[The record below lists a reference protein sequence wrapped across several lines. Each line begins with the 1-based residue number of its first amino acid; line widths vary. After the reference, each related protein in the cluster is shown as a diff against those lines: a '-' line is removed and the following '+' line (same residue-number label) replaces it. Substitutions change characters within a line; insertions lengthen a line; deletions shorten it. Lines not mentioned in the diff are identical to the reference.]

1 MIRDITDTRILK
13 TKMAKEL
20 YTTQQIHRVITGA
33 GIDIEAEYGTDY
45 IIFCPYH
52 NNNRTPA
59 GEVSKESGLFFC
71 FGCQTTR
78 SLIEL
83 IMHMTNRTY
92 FETVRFIKSK
102 ETETNIEAV
111 VNKALHQM
119 PDFVQYDELLIK
131 RLCKQAIDSPR
142 AMTYFEGRR
151 ITKESVI
158 KFDLG
163 YSEKQDSVVIPMQS
177 PDGMFIGF
185 VARTVEGKEFKNTP
199 GLPKSKILFNLHR
212 VKASKIIYVVE
223 SSFDA
228 IRLDQVGFPAVATL
242 GANVSSS
249 QIELLKRYFTGV
261 VLVADNDEAGA
272 IMSERLTEKMGNLVT
287 VISPDKKY
295 KDIGDMTD
303 DEIRKLEFQFDNV
316 IDSMLK

>member
-1 MIRDITDTRILK
+1 
-13 TKMAKEL
+13 MAKEL
-20 YTTQQIHRVITGA
+20 YTTQQIHRVLTGA

-102 ETETNIEAV
+102 ETETDIEAV
-111 VNKALHQM
+111 VNKALHQL

-131 RLCKQAIDSPR
+131 RLNKQALDSPR

-151 ITKESVI
+151 LTKESVV

-163 YSEKQDSVVIPMQS
+163 YSEKQDSVIIPMQS
-177 PDGMFIGF
+177 PDGMSIGF
-185 VARTVEGKEFKNTP
+185 VARTIEGKEFKNTP

-212 VKASKIIYVVE
+212 VKASKIVYVVE

-261 VLVADNDEAGA
+261 VLVADNDDAGS
-272 IMSERLTEKMGNLVT
+272 IMAERLTEKMRNLVT
-287 VISPDKKY
+287 IVRPDKKY

-303 DEIRKLEFQFDNV
+303 DEIRTLEFQFDNV

>member
-1 MIRDITDTRILK
+1 
-13 TKMAKEL
+13 MAKEL

-52 NNNRTPA
+52 NNNRAPA

-151 ITKESVI
+151 LTKESVI

-177 PDGMFIGF
+177 PDGMSIGF
-185 VARTVEGKEFKNTP
+185 VARTIEGKEFKNTP

-212 VKASKIIYVVE
+212 VKASKIVYVVE

>member
-1 MIRDITDTRILK
+1 
-13 TKMAKEL
+13 MAKEL
-20 YTTQQIHRVITGA
+20 YTTQQIHRVLTGA

-92 FETVRFIKSK
+92 FETIRFIKSK
-102 ETETNIEAV
+102 ETETDIESV
-111 VNKALHQM
+111 INKALHNI
-119 PDFVQYDELLIK
+119 PDFVQYDQLLIK
-131 RLCKQAIDSPR
+131 RLNKQALDSPR
-142 AMTYFEGRR
+142 AMNYFESRK
-151 ITKESVI
+151 ITKESVV

-163 YSEKQDSVVIPMQS
+163 FSEKQDSVVIPMQS
-177 PDGMFIGF
+177 PDGMSIGF
-185 VARTVEGKEFKNTP
+185 VARTIEGKEFKNTP

-212 VKASKIIYVVE
+212 VKASKTVYVVE
-223 SSFDA
+223 TSFDA

-249 QIELLKRYFTGV
+249 QIELLKRYFTGI
-261 VLVADNDEAGA
+261 VLVADNDDAGT

-287 VISPDKKY
+287 IVKPDQGY

-303 DEIRKLEFQFDNV
+303 DQIRKLEFQFDNV

>member
-1 MIRDITDTRILK
+1 
-13 TKMAKEL
+13 MAKEL
-20 YTTQQIHRVITGA
+20 YTTQQIHRVLTGA

-78 SLIEL
+78 SLVEL
-83 IMHMTNRTY
+83 IMHMTSRTY

-102 ETETNIEAV
+102 ETETDIEAV
-111 VNKALHQM
+111 INKALHQL

-131 RLCKQAIDSPR
+131 RLNKQALDSPR

-151 ITKESVI
+151 LTKESVI

-163 YSEKQDSVVIPMQS
+163 FSEKQDSVVIPMQS
-177 PDGMFIGF
+177 PDGMSIGF
-185 VARTVEGKEFKNTP
+185 VARTIEGKEFKNTP

-212 VKASKIIYVVE
+212 VKASKIVYVVE

>member
-1 MIRDITDTRILK
+1 MLKDI
-13 TKMAKEL
+13 
-20 YTTQQIHRVITGA
+20 YTTQQIHRVLTGA

-71 FGCQTTR
+71 FGCQTTKN
-78 SLIEL
+78 LTEL
-83 IMHMTNRTY
+83 IMHTTGRTY
-92 FETVRFIKSK
+92 FEAVRYVKSK
-102 ETETNIEAV
+102 EVETDLEAA
-111 VNKALHQM
+111 VNKALYAA

-131 RLCKQAIDSPR
+131 RLNKQAVDSPR
-142 AMTYFEGRR
+142 AMSYFEGRR
-151 ITKESVI
+151 ITQDSVI

-163 YSEKQDSVVIPMQS
+163 YSEKQDSVTIPMQS
-177 PDGMFIGF
+177 PDGMTIGF
-185 VARTVEGKEFKNTP
+185 VARTIEGKDFKNTP

-212 VKASKIIYVVE
+212 VKSSKVVYVVE

-249 QIELLKRYFTGV
+249 QMKLLEKYFNNV
-261 VLVADNDEAGA
+261 VLVADNDEAGS
-272 IMSERLTEKMGNLVT
+272 IMADRLTEKLGSLIT
-287 VISPDKKY
+287 VINLDKQY
-295 KDIGDMTD
+295 KDIGDMND
-303 DEIRKLEFQFDNV
+303 DAIRQLEYQFDNS
-316 IDSMLK
+316 IIAMLK

>member
-1 MIRDITDTRILK
+1 MV
-13 TKMAKEL
+13 KEL
-20 YTTQQIHRVITGA
+20 YTTQQIHRVLTGA

-83 IMHMTNRTY
+83 IMHMTSRTY

-131 RLCKQAIDSPR
+131 RLGKQALDSPR

-151 ITKESVI
+151 LTKESVI

-177 PDGMFIGF
+177 PDGMSIGF
-185 VARTVEGKEFKNTP
+185 VARTIEGKEFKNTP

-212 VKASKIIYVVE
+212 VKASKIVYVVE

-303 DEIRKLEFQFDNV
+303 DEIKKLEFQFDNV

>member
-1 MIRDITDTRILK
+1 MV
-13 TKMAKEL
+13 KEL

-151 ITKESVI
+151 LTKESVI

-177 PDGMFIGF
+177 PDGMSIGF

-212 VKASKIIYVVE
+212 VKASKIVYVVE

>member
-1 MIRDITDTRILK
+1 
-13 TKMAKEL
+13 MAKEL
-20 YTTQQIHRVITGA
+20 YTTQQIHRVLTGA
-33 GIDIEAEYGTDY
+33 GIEIEAEYGTDY

-151 ITKESVI
+151 LTKESVI

-177 PDGMFIGF
+177 PDGMSIGF
-185 VARTVEGKEFKNTP
+185 VARTIEGKEFKNTP

-212 VKASKIIYVVE
+212 VKASKIVYVVE

>member
-1 MIRDITDTRILK
+1 
-13 TKMAKEL
+13 MAKEL
-20 YTTQQIHRVITGA
+20 YTTQQIHRVLTGA

-78 SLIEL
+78 SLVEL
-83 IMHMTNRTY
+83 IMHMTSRTY

-102 ETETNIEAV
+102 ETETDIEAV
-111 VNKALHQM
+111 INKALHQI

-131 RLCKQAIDSPR
+131 RLNKQALDSPR

-151 ITKESVI
+151 LTRESVI

-177 PDGMFIGF
+177 PDGMSIGF
-185 VARTVEGKEFKNTP
+185 VARTIEGKEFKNTP

-212 VKASKIIYVVE
+212 VKASKIVYVVE

-261 VLVADNDEAGA
+261 VLVADNDDAGM
-272 IMSERLTEKMGNLVT
+272 IMADRLIEKMGNLVT
-287 VISPDKKY
+287 IIRPDKRY

-303 DEIRKLEFQFDNV
+303 DEIRTLEFQFDNV